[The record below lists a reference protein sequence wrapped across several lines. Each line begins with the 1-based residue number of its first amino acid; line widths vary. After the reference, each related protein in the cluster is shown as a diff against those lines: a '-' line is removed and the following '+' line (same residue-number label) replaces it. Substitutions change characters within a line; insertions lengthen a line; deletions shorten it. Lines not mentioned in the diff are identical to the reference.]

1 MIKLGNKGETIV
13 SVLVSVAAVS
23 VVLVSSYV
31 LARRSFVT
39 GQVSRE
45 RTQVL
50 KILETQ
56 LERLKYLVVSDDGSN
71 PLGSPFNVSNPF
83 CVDERIDIIDRSS
96 TSASTVDACGDGVS
110 DFSTL
115 NSDREFD
122 VIIEYDED
130 GNDSTSKYDDHQF
143 KLTASWYGAG
153 RLNQKSQII
162 LYYRIHPVEIVEAT
176 PPTAIEQPLIGYD
189 NLRRSPR
196 EI

>member
-13 SVLVSVAAVS
+13 GVLVSVAAVS

-45 RTQVL
+45 QTQVL

-56 LERLKYLVVSDDGSN
+56 LERLKYLVVLAD
-71 PLGSPFNVSNPF
+71 PVKSPFNAPDPF
-83 CVDERIDIIDRSS
+83 CVDENIDIIDRSS
-96 TSASTVDACGDGVS
+96 TSHSTVDDCGDGVAN
-110 DFSTL
+110 FTL
-115 NSDREFD
+115 NPDREFD
-122 VIIEYDED
+122 VIIEYDKN
-130 GNDSTSKYDDHQF
+130 GLNDDASVHDDNQF

-162 LYYRIHPVEIVEAT
+162 LYYRIHPVKIVEAT

-189 NLRRSPR
+189 NLRRPLH

>member
-23 VVLVSSYV
+23 IVLVSSYV

-45 RTQVL
+45 QTQVL

-56 LERLKYLVVSDDGSN
+56 LERLKFLVVLDDLHD
-71 PLGSPFNVSNPF
+71 PLKRPFDTTYPF
-83 CVDERIDIIDRSS
+83 CVDKDINIIDRSS
-96 TSASTVDACGDGVS
+96 TSTSTVNDCGGGV
-110 DFSTL
+110 DNFTL
-115 NSDREFD
+115 NPDREFD
-122 VIIEYDED
+122 VIIEYDKD
-130 GNDSTSKYDDHQF
+130 GLNDGASKHDDNQF

-189 NLRRSPR
+189 NLRRSPH